1 MDHWITGIL
10 GGLTLLEATV
20 LTVGG
25 ALLAAFLV
33 EFVLVRGLRVVVQ
46 RSETE
51 LDDVV
56 LESLRWPVVLT
67 VALAGLWVFSQTP
80 IAAET
85 LLDQATLDAVFGRPA
100 LSVIVVAWA
109 WSLNRVVERGV
120 DVIQSSDRHFDAAPV
135 FSNVWTLAVAVGA
148 IGLLLTIWR
157 IEITPLLGAAG
168 IAGIAIGFAA
178 KDTVAN
184 FFGGLAL
191 FFDDTYKLG
200 DFVVLESGDKGTVV
214 KIGIR
219 STTLLTRDEVLVT
232 IPNSML
238 NAGKVVNESV
248 PQRRK
253 RTKIPLGVAY
263 GTDLDA
269 FEAAV
274 LEVAASSDQV
284 LEKPEPRMRFRHFG
298 ASGLEYELLCW
309 VPGPTRSGR
318 ARHELLR
325 GIDAA
330 LRAADIEI
338 PYPKRDVALT
348 GATRRSEGLGGLEP
362 SSRHDSDTLPETP
375 TD

>member
-1 MDHWITGIL
+1 MYHWIAGAL
-10 GGLTLLEATV
+10 EGMSLLEATLV
-20 LTVGG
+20 TIGG
-25 ALLAAFLV
+25 ALLAAFV
-33 EFVLVRGLRVVVQ
+33 VQVVVV
-46 RSETE
+46 RLAKVAVRRTETP
-51 LDDVV
+51 LDDVAFDT
-56 LESLRWPVVLT
+56 LRWPVLVTILFG
-67 VALAGLWVFSQTP
+67 GLWLFSQTTV
-80 IAAET
+80 ATET
-85 LLDQATLDAVFGRPA
+85 LLDAATLDALLARPA
-100 LSVIVVAWA
+100 QTIIVVAWA

-120 DVIQSSDRHFDAAPV
+120 DALQSSDRHYDAAPV

-148 IGLLLTIWR
+148 IGLLLTIWG

-200 DFVVLESGDKGTVV
+200 DYVVLESGDSGTVV

-219 STTLLTRDEVLVT
+219 STTLLTRSEVLVT
-232 IPNSML
+232 VPNSML
-238 NAGKVVNESV
+238 NAGKVVNESA

-253 RTKIPLGVAY
+253 RIKVPIGVAY

-274 LEVAASSDQV
+274 LEVAEALDDV
-284 LEKPEPRMRFRHFG
+284 IEKPAPRMRFRRFG
-298 ASGLEYELLCW
+298 DSALEYELLCW
-309 VPGPTRSGR
+309 VPGPTREGR

-330 LRAADIEI
+330 LRAAGIEI
-338 PYPKRDVALT
+338 PYPKRDVSLQ
-348 GATRRSEGLGGLEP
+348 GGPAAPDAEP
-362 SSRHDSDTLPETP
+362 DPAAG
-375 TD
+375 